1 MELTA
6 TLTTTHVLLSNG
18 LVSLPATRRD
28 YNLSNETLGT
38 VCSNLAYYGYTPSQD
53 AFAKLSTMSETAVAK
68 WWNTF
73 EEEARSI
80 TGDDRNMA
88 DFVVYKN
95 FPREVLEKSEA
106 EYWIAQMFMYW
117 GLPNELFTE
126 EVEEREPLDELQT
139 LKVLHLADDFSLVNI
154 LNDLLALP
162 ARWVYTQEE
171 AVDFLI
177 FTEGVKVDVTAIK
190 FKENLVAIAAKMI
203 ERDIM
208 VEIKSATDVIRL
220 AIGLSDGDVSLRT
233 NTKFRNFKRRERRY
247 LLTLLN
253 GATNLIEDMGRHKGK
268 WKKLMG
274 KLHPND
280 YPVFT
285 NVSEAYDALYNDN
298 ITTFEG
304 ELEVYIMT
312 GNPKALDLISQRP
325 GVFAR
330 KLFRMVD
337 VYGVDAVTAFLKVAD
352 KLTTTQLL
360 KLEGFLNTINY
371 KSFRT
376 IAPRG
381 NWGHLQIL
389 DQEKR
394 MNNDCRL
401 VLLGGITTLVGTRVT
416 DLVGTVNLDERTK
429 NIKLQDNDSELT
441 NYGVGTSFDIPKN
454 MKFIRTA
461 SYWQHP
467 TRGGNV
473 WYDNVWYDNGW
484 NFFGENWESKAT
496 ICWGST
502 SMVNQAAVFSGDPT
516 NSKDM
521 KGRACQMIDL
531 YIDKLVA
538 SGIRYAVWNILCYS
552 HQSFNQAEEVFATL
566 QWGEN
571 AQKGRL
577 YEPSRAQ
584 LSFPVVGDNLT
595 KYIAYIDLVE
605 RKVVY
610 MDANFSGNV
619 HSANINGERLTKT
632 MPAYV
637 EYLDAKPSVY
647 DVFKGVPS
655 NKKKGL
661 PVMYSDAK
669 TKISGGDAY
678 VFRTENEENTFN
690 SLPITKFI

>member
-18 LVSLPATRRD
+18 LVYLPSTRRT
-28 YNLSNETLGT
+28 YKPSNEILGT
-38 VCSNLAYYGYTPSQD
+38 VCSNLAYYGYTLSKE
-53 AFAKLSTMSETAVAK
+53 AFDTLSRMSDTAIGK
-68 WWNTF
+68 WWGEF
-73 EEEARSI
+73 EAEAQSI
-80 TGDDRNMA
+80 TGDDKNMA

-106 EYWIAQMFMYW
+106 EYWLAQIFMYW
-117 GLPNELFTE
+117 GVPNEFFTE
-126 EVEEREPLDELQT
+126 TVEDREPLDELQT
-139 LKVLHLADDFSLVNI
+139 LKVLHLANDSSLTNI

-162 ARWVYTQEE
+162 TRWIYTQE
-171 AVDFLI
+171 AVVDYLI
-177 FTEGVKVDVTAIK
+177 FTAGIDVEVSTIK
-190 FKENLVAIAAKMI
+190 FKENLVAVAAKMI
-203 ERDIM
+203 ERDIL
-208 VEIKSATDVIRL
+208 VKINSATDVIRL
-220 AIGLSDGDVSLRT
+220 AIGLSDGDISMRT
-233 NTKFRNFKRRERRY
+233 NTNFRNFKRRERRY

-253 GATNLIEDMGRHKGK
+253 SATNLIEDMGRYKGK

-280 YPVFT
+280 YTVFT

-304 ELEVYIMT
+304 ELEVYLST
-312 GNPKALDLISQRP
+312 GNPKALDLISTRP

-330 KLFRMVD
+330 KLFKMVG
-337 VYGVDAVTAFLKVAD
+337 VYGADAVTSFLKIAD
-352 KLTTTQLL
+352 QLTTTQLL
-360 KLEGFLNTINY
+360 KLEGFLNTVNY

-376 IAPRG
+376 IAPKG
-381 NWGHLQIL
+381 NWGRLQIL
-389 DQEKR
+389 DQTKR
-394 MNNDCRL
+394 MDNNCRL
-401 VLLGGITTLVGTRVT
+401 LLLGGITTLVGSRVT
-416 DLVGTVNLDERTK
+416 NLVGTVNLDERTK

-441 NYGVGTSFDIPKN
+441 NYGVGTSFDIPEN
-454 MKFIRTA
+454 MTFIRTA

-467 TRGGNV
+467 SGGYNT
-473 WYDNVWYDNGW
+473 WYDNGW
-484 NFFGENWESKAT
+484 NFFDENWGSKGT
-496 ICWGST
+496 VCWDSNVIGET
-502 SMVNQAAVFSGDPT
+502 AVFSGDPT

-538 SGIRYAVWNILCYS
+538 SGVRYAVWNILCFS
-552 HQSFNQAEEVFATL
+552 HRSFNDADEVFATL

-571 AQKGRL
+571 AQTGKL

-584 LSFPVVGDNLT
+584 LAFPVVGDNLT

-610 MDANFSGNV
+610 MDANFNGNV
-619 HSANINGERLTKT
+619 SSARNNAAKLSST
-632 MPAYV
+632 MPAYL

-647 DVFKGVPS
+647 DVFKGVPT

-669 TKISGGDAY
+669 VKITEGDAY
-678 VFRTENEENTFN
+678 VFRTENEENKFN